1 MRFPRNT
8 RIFRGQL
15 DVAPL
20 AGVLFLLV
28 IFLLLNTSLVFVP
41 GVEIQLPQAANL
53 PGIDGPTV
61 VVAIDESGQ
70 FYFDNQAIDESSLV
84 QKLRAEVVASKPPA
98 QSVLDLPLKRGEARE
113 SVTLVVKADA
123 KVRYQ
128 VLTRLWLL
136 AREAGITNVLQATY
150 RPLVPTPLPAKQ

>member
-28 IFLLLNTSLVFVP
+28 IFLLLSTSLVFVP
-41 GVEIQLPQAANL
+41 GVEIQLPHAATL
-53 PGIDGPTV
+53 TGVEGPTV

-70 FYFDNQAIDESSLV
+70 FYFDNQAIEESALV
-84 QKLRAEVVASKPPA
+84 QKLRAEVLALKPPA
-98 QSVLDLPLKRGEARE
+98 QLTTNSPIRKSEGRQ

-123 KVRYQ
+123 KVQYQ

-150 RPLVPTPLPAKQ
+150 RPLVPTPLPSKQ